1 MRSKLAKRSRSG
13 TSETLPPTPRRAV
26 PLDELGALA
35 HEARVD
41 RHRLGR
47 RLAEVEALAE
57 VDAEL
62 AHRLE
67 LVDALDA
74 LGDHAAVLLVRAL
87 DECGDEPAARRRVL
101 DAGGH

>member
-1 MRSKLAKRSRSG
+1 MRSKLANRSRLEG
-13 TSETLPPTPRRAV
+13 DTPPYITSPPGSDQFCP
-26 PLDELGALA
+26 LA

-41 RHRLGR
+41 RHRLLGG
-47 RLAEVEALAE
+47 LAEVEALAE
-57 VDAEL
+57 VDVEL

-74 LGDHAAVLLVRAL
+74 LGDHAAAVLVRAL
-87 DECGDEPAARRRVL
+87 DEGGHQAAAGRRVL